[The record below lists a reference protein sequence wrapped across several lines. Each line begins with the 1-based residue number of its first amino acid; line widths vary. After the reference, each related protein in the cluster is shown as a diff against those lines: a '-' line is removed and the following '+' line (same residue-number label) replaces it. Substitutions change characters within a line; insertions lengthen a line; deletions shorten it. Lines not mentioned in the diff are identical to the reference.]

1 MVSFCYVI
9 YVSYKL
15 IEKERTMYGQKI
27 KKKRQDF
34 HMSQEDLAR
43 ELNITRQAISKW
55 EMDKAQPTM
64 ANLRE
69 LSQVFDVDMAYFIG
83 EDKREEE
90 ESPAVGIFWWML
102 YSAISF
108 VFFALYYFAIME
120 SVLELNPKEM
130 PYLLITLYMIAATIA
145 FPEAYK
151 DEGHRLENLDYFLF
165 SKLALPVFYVLSPFI
180 VARGV
185 IKKD

>member
-1 MVSFCYVI
+1 
-9 YVSYKL
+9 
-15 IEKERTMYGQKI
+15 MYGQKI

-43 ELNITRQAISKW
+43 ELNLTRQAISKW

-69 LSQVFDVDMAYFIG
+69 LSKVFDVDMAYFID

-90 ESPAVGIFWWML
+90 ESPAAGIFWWML

-120 SVLELNPKEM
+120 SVLKLNPKEM
-130 PYLLITLYMIAATIA
+130 PYLLITLYMVAATIA
-145 FPEAYK
+145 FPQAYK

-180 VARGV
+180 VARRV

>member
-1 MVSFCYVI
+1 
-9 YVSYKL
+9 
-15 IEKERTMYGQKI
+15 MYGQKI
-27 KKKRQDF
+27 KAKRRAL
-34 HMSQEDLAR
+34 HMSQEDLAKK
-43 ELNITRQAISKW
+43 LNLTRQAISKG

-69 LSQVFDVDMAYFIG
+69 LSRVFDVDMAYFIG
-83 EDKREEE
+83 EDKKPDE
-90 ESPAVGIFWWML
+90 ESPAAGIFWWML
-102 YSAISF
+102 YSIIGF

-120 SVLELNPKEM
+120 SVLKLNPKEI

-145 FPEAYK
+145 FPQAYK

-165 SKLALPVFYVLSPFI
+165 SKLALSVFYVLSPVI

-185 IKKD
+185 IKNE

>member
-1 MVSFCYVI
+1 
-9 YVSYKL
+9 
-15 IEKERTMYGQKI
+15 
-27 KKKRQDF
+27 
-34 HMSQEDLAR
+34 MSQEDLAR
-43 ELNITRQAISKW
+43 ELNLTRQAISKW

-69 LSQVFDVDMAYFIG
+69 LSKVFDVDMAYFID

-120 SVLELNPKEM
+120 SVLKLNPKEM
-130 PYLLITLYMIAATIA
+130 PYLLITLYMVAATIA
-145 FPEAYK
+145 FPQAYK

-180 VARGV
+180 VARRV

>member
-1 MVSFCYVI
+1 
-9 YVSYKL
+9 
-15 IEKERTMYGQKI
+15 MYGQKI
-27 KKKRQDF
+27 KAKRQAL
-34 HMSQEDLAR
+34 HMSQEDLAKQ
-43 ELNITRQAISKW
+43 LNLTRQAISKW

-69 LSQVFDVDMAYFIG
+69 LSRVFDVDMAYFIG
-83 EDKREEE
+83 KDKREEE
-90 ESPAVGIFWWML
+90 ESLAAGIFWWML

-120 SVLELNPKEM
+120 SVLKLNPKEM
-130 PYLLITLYMIAATIA
+130 PYLLITLYMVAATIA

-151 DEGHRLENLDYFLF
+151 NEGHRLENLDYFLF

-180 VARGV
+180 VARRV